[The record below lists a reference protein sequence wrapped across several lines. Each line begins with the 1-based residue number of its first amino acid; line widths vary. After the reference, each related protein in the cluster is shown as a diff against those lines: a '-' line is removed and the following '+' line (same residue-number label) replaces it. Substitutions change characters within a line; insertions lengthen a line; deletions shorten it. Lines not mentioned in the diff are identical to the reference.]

1 MSNEKKLRL
10 IPLGGLQ
17 EIGKNCAIVEY
28 GNDMVMIDCGLTF
41 PNEEMLGVDI
51 VIPDFTYVEEN
62 KKRLGGIFVTHG
74 HEDHIGAIPYF
85 LKNVD
90 TNVYCSKLTK
100 GLLENKFKE
109 HRLNPNKIKMV
120 NVNNKVKVGD
130 LSVEFIRVS
139 HSIPDSC
146 AIAVKSP
153 VGTILF
159 TGDFKMDF
167 TPIDGDPTDI
177 QRIAELG
184 KKGLLALYC
193 DSTNVEREGH
203 SISEKEVGD
212 TFIKIF
218 GQVSGR
224 IVVATFAS
232 NLHRVQQIIYA
243 AEKYNKK
250 VALSGRSMINNVKI
264 ASDLGYL
271 KVKNNT
277 LIDMKNVKNYA
288 DDEIVVLS
296 TGTQG
301 EPLSALTRMA
311 NREHKQIH
319 LNETDTIILS
329 SSAIPG
335 NEIAIN
341 NVINKLTQ
349 IGVNIIYSSLE
360 RVHASGH
367 ACQEEIKL
375 MYQLATPRFLVPAH
389 GEPRQLHTHRDLAV
403 DMGMDNQNIH
413 ILENGDIL
421 EFTKKSAKVVG
432 KVQAGNV
439 LVDGS
444 GIGDVGNIVLKD
456 RKHLSEDGLM
466 VVSIT
471 FDRSTQTLL
480 AGPEIVSRGFVY
492 VKESQDIIENA
503 KEVVVKSFEK
513 CQKEE
518 IRAISQIKYQIRED
532 LKSYLYNELGRD
544 PMILPVISEVE
555 NNEIYKLSSY

>member
-349 IGVNIIYSSLE
+349 IGVDIIYSSLE

>member
-1 MSNEKKLRL
+1 MRHEKKLKL
-10 IPLGGLQ
+10 IPIGGLQ
-17 EIGKNCAIVEY
+17 EIGKNCTVVEY

-41 PNEEMLGVDI
+41 PDQDMLGVDI

-62 KKRLGGIFVTHG
+62 KDKLRGIFVTHG

-85 LKNVD
+85 LKSVD

-109 HRLNPNKIKMV
+109 HGLNPNRIKMV
-120 NVNNKVKVGD
+120 NVNNKVNVGD

-146 AIAVKSP
+146 SIAVKSP

-177 QRIAELG
+177 QRLAELG
-184 KKGLLALYC
+184 KKGLLAVYA
-193 DSTNVEREGH
+193 DSTNVERPGH
-203 SISEKEVGD
+203 SLSEKEVGD
-212 TFIKIF
+212 TFIRIF

-224 IVVATFAS
+224 IIVATFAS
-232 NLHRVQQIIYA
+232 NLHRVQQVIYA
-243 AEKYNKK
+243 AEKYNRK
-250 VALSGRSMINNVKI
+250 VALSGRSMLNNVKI

-271 KVKNNT
+271 KVKSNT
-277 LIDMKNVKNYA
+277 LIDMKNIKSYA
-288 DDEIVVLS
+288 DDQIVVLS

-311 NREHKQIH
+311 NGEHKQIH
-319 LNETDTIILS
+319 LNETDTVILS

-341 NVINKLTQ
+341 NTINKLTK
-349 IGVNIIYSSLE
+349 IGVNIIYASLAK
-360 RVHASGH
+360 VHASGH

-375 MYQLATPRFLVPAH
+375 MYQLTTPKYLLPAH
-389 GEPRQLHTHRDLAV
+389 GEARQLQTHQNIAE
-403 DMGMDNQNIH
+403 DMGMDKDKIF
-413 ILENGDIL
+413 ILENGDVL
-421 EFTKKSAKVVG
+421 EFTKKTAKVTG
-432 KVQAGNV
+432 KVTAGKV

-471 FDRSTQTLL
+471 FDRNTQALL

-492 VKESQDIIENA
+492 VKENQDIIENS
-503 KEVVVKSFEK
+503 KEVVLRSVEK

-518 IRAISQIKYQIRED
+518 IRALSQIKYQIRED

-555 NNEIYKLSSY
+555 NNEIY

>member
-1 MSNEKKLRL
+1 MSNDKKLRV

-17 EIGKNCAIVEY
+17 EIGKNCTVVEY

-62 KKRLGGIFVTHG
+62 KKKLGGIFVTHG

-109 HRLNPNKIKMV
+109 HHLNPNKIKMV
-120 NVNNKVKVGD
+120 NVNNKVKVGE

-193 DSTNVEREGH
+193 DSTNVERPGY

-232 NLHRVQQIIYA
+232 NLHRVQQIIFA
-243 AEKYNKK
+243 AERYNKK

-264 ASDLGYL
+264 ASELGYL

-277 LIDMKNVKNYA
+277 IIDMKNVKSYA

-311 NREHKQIH
+311 NRDHKQIH
-319 LNETDTIILS
+319 LNETDTVILS

-341 NVINKLTQ
+341 NVINKLTE

-375 MYQLATPRFLVPAH
+375 MYQLATPRFLLPAH
-389 GEPRQLHTHRDLAV
+389 GEARQLHTHRDLAIS
-403 DMGMDNQNIH
+403 MGMDSQNIH
-413 ILENGDIL
+413 ILENGDII
-421 EFTKKSAKVVG
+421 EFTKKSANVVG

-456 RKHLSEDGLM
+456 RKDLSEDGLM

-471 FDRSTQTLL
+471 FDRNTQTLL

-492 VKESQDIIENA
+492 VKENQDIIENA
-503 KEVVVKSFEK
+503 KEVVVRSFEK
-513 CQKEE
+513 CQKDE

>member
-1 MSNEKKLRL
+1 MRHEKKLKL
-10 IPLGGLQ
+10 IPIGGLQ
-17 EIGKNCAIVEY
+17 EIGKNCTVVEY

-41 PNEEMLGVDI
+41 PDQDMLGVDI

-62 KKRLGGIFVTHG
+62 KDKLRGIFVTHG

-85 LKNVD
+85 LKSVD

-109 HRLNPNKIKMV
+109 HGLNSNRIKMV
-120 NVNNKVKVGD
+120 NVNNKVNVGE

-146 AIAVKSP
+146 SIAVKSP

-177 QRIAELG
+177 QRLAELG
-184 KKGLLALYC
+184 KKGLLAVYA
-193 DSTNVEREGH
+193 DSTNVERPGH
-203 SISEKEVGD
+203 SLSEKEVGD
-212 TFIKIF
+212 TFIRIF

-224 IVVATFAS
+224 IIVATFAS
-232 NLHRVQQIIYA
+232 NLHRVQQVIYA
-243 AEKYNKK
+243 AEKYNRK
-250 VALSGRSMINNVKI
+250 VALSGRSMLNNVKI

-271 KVKNNT
+271 KVKSNT
-277 LIDMKNVKNYA
+277 LIDMKNIKSYA

-311 NREHKQIH
+311 NGEHKQIH
-319 LNETDTIILS
+319 LNETDTVILS

-341 NVINKLTQ
+341 NTINKLTK
-349 IGVNIIYSSLE
+349 IGVNIIYASLAK
-360 RVHASGH
+360 VHASGH

-375 MYQLATPRFLVPAH
+375 MYQLTTPKYLLPAH
-389 GEPRQLHTHRDLAV
+389 GEARQLQTHQKIAE
-403 DMGMDNQNIH
+403 DMGMDKDKIF
-413 ILENGDIL
+413 ILENGDVL
-421 EFTKKSAKVVG
+421 EFSKKTAKVSG
-432 KVQAGNV
+432 KVTAGKV

-471 FDRSTQTLL
+471 FDRNTQALL

-492 VKESQDIIENA
+492 VKENQDIIENS
-503 KEVVVKSFEK
+503 KEVVLRSVEK

-518 IRAISQIKYQIRED
+518 IRALSQIKYQIRED

-555 NNEIYKLSSY
+555 NNEIY

>member
-1 MSNEKKLRL
+1 MSNEKKLRV

-17 EIGKNCAIVEY
+17 EIGKNCTVVEY

-109 HRLNPNKIKMV
+109 HHLNPNKIKMV
-120 NVNNKVKVGD
+120 NVNNRVKVGE

-193 DSTNVEREGH
+193 DSTNVERPGY

-232 NLHRVQQIIYA
+232 NLHRVQQIIFA
-243 AEKYNKK
+243 AERYNKK

-264 ASDLGYL
+264 ASELGYL

-277 LIDMKNVKNYA
+277 IIDMKNVKSYA

-311 NREHKQIH
+311 NRDHKQIH
-319 LNETDTIILS
+319 LNETDTVILS

-341 NVINKLTQ
+341 NVINKLTE

-375 MYQLATPRFLVPAH
+375 MYQLATPRFLLPAH
-389 GEPRQLHTHRDLAV
+389 GEARQLHTHRDLAIA
-403 DMGMDNQNIH
+403 MGMDKQNIH
-413 ILENGDIL
+413 ILENGDVI
-421 EFTKKSAKVVG
+421 EFSKKSANVVG

-471 FDRSTQTLL
+471 FDRNTQTLL

-492 VKESQDIIENA
+492 VKENQDIIENA
-503 KEVVVKSFEK
+503 KEVVVRSFEK

>member
-1 MSNEKKLRL
+1 MTDDKKMRL
-10 IPLGGLQ
+10 IPIGGLQ

-41 PNEEMLGVDI
+41 PDQEMLGVDI

-62 KKRLGGIFVTHG
+62 KNKLRGIFVTHG

-85 LKNVD
+85 LKSVD

-109 HRLNPNKIKMV
+109 HGLNPNRIKMV
-120 NVNNKVKVGD
+120 NVNNKVNVGE

-146 AIAVKSP
+146 AVAVKSP

-177 QRIAELG
+177 QRLAELG
-184 KKGLLALYC
+184 KKGLLALYA
-193 DSTNVEREGH
+193 DSTNVERPGH

-212 TFIKIF
+212 TFIRIF
-218 GQVSGR
+218 GQVNGR
-224 IVVATFAS
+224 IIVATFAS
-232 NLHRVQQIIYA
+232 NLHRVQQVIYA

-250 VALSGRSMINNVKI
+250 VALSGRSMLNNVKI
-264 ASDLGYL
+264 ASELGYL
-271 KVKNNT
+271 KVKSNT
-277 LIDMKNVKNYA
+277 LIDMKNIKSYA

-311 NREHKQIH
+311 NGEHKQVH
-319 LNETDTIILS
+319 LNETDTVILS

-341 NVINKLTQ
+341 NTINKLTK
-349 IGVNIIYSSLE
+349 IGVNIIYASLAK
-360 RVHASGH
+360 VHASGH

-375 MYQLATPRFLVPAH
+375 MYQLTTPKYLIPAH
-389 GEPRQLHTHRDLAV
+389 GEARQLQTHQKIAE
-403 DMGMDNQNIH
+403 DMGMDKQNIYV
-413 ILENGDIL
+413 LDNGDVL
-421 EFTKKSAKVVG
+421 EFTKKSAKVAG
-432 KVQAGNV
+432 KVTAGKV

-471 FDRSTQTLL
+471 FDRNTQVLL

-492 VKESQDIIENA
+492 VKENQDIIENA
-503 KEVVVKSFEK
+503 KEVVLRSVEK

-518 IRAISQIKYQIRED
+518 IRALSQIKYQIRED

-544 PMILPVISEVE
+544 PMILPVISEVDD
-555 NNEIYKLSSY
+555 NEVY

>member
-1 MSNEKKLRL
+1 
-10 IPLGGLQ
+10 
-17 EIGKNCAIVEY
+17 
-28 GNDMVMIDCGLTF
+28 
-41 PNEEMLGVDI
+41 
-51 VIPDFTYVEEN
+51 
-62 KKRLGGIFVTHG
+62 
-74 HEDHIGAIPYF
+74 
-85 LKNVD
+85 
-90 TNVYCSKLTK
+90 
-100 GLLENKFKE
+100 
-109 HRLNPNKIKMV
+109 
-120 NVNNKVKVGD
+120 
-130 LSVEFIRVS
+130 
-139 HSIPDSC
+139 
-146 AIAVKSP
+146 
-153 VGTILF
+153 
-159 TGDFKMDF
+159 MDF

-184 KKGLLALYC
+184 KKGLLAVYA
-193 DSTNVEREGH
+193 DSTNVERPGY
-203 SISEKEVGD
+203 SVSEKEVGD
-212 TFIKIF
+212 TFIRIF

-224 IVVATFAS
+224 IIVATFAS
-232 NLHRVQQIIYA
+232 NLHRVQQVIYA
-243 AEKYNKK
+243 AEKYNRK

-264 ASDLGYL
+264 ASELGYL
-271 KVKNNT
+271 NVKQNT
-277 LIDMKNVKNYA
+277 LIDMKNIKNYA
-288 DDEIVVLS
+288 DDQVVVLS

-319 LNETDTIILS
+319 LNETDTVILS

-341 NVINKLTQ
+341 NTINKLTK
-349 IGVNIIYSSLE
+349 IGVNIIYSSLAK
-360 RVHASGH
+360 VHASGH

-375 MYQLATPRFLVPAH
+375 MYQLTTPKFLIPAH
-389 GEPRQLHTHRDLAV
+389 GEARQLQTHENLAI
-403 DMGMDNQNIH
+403 DMGMDKDKII
-413 ILENGDIL
+413 ILENGDVV
-421 EFTKKSAKVVG
+421 EFTKKTAIKNG

-471 FDRSTQTLL
+471 FDRNTQTLL

-492 VKESQDIIENA
+492 VKENQDIIENA
-503 KEVVVKSFEK
+503 KEVVIRSFEK
-513 CQKEE
+513 CQKDE

>member
-1 MSNEKKLRL
+1 MSNEKKLRV

-17 EIGKNCAIVEY
+17 EIGKNCTLVEY

-62 KKRLGGIFVTHG
+62 KRKLGGIFVTHG

-85 LKNVD
+85 LKNID

-109 HRLNPNKIKMV
+109 HGLNPNKIKMV
-120 NVNNKVKVGD
+120 NVNNKVKVGE
-130 LSVEFIRVS
+130 LSLEFIRVS

-193 DSTNVEREGH
+193 DSTNVERPGY

-212 TFIKIF
+212 TFVRIF
-218 GQVSGR
+218 GQVTGR

-243 AEKYNKK
+243 AEKYNRK
-250 VALSGRSMINNVKI
+250 VALSGRSMMNNVKI

-277 LIDMKNVKNYA
+277 LIEMKNIKNYA

-311 NREHKQIH
+311 NSEHKQVH
-319 LNETDTIILS
+319 LNETDTVILS

-341 NVINKLTQ
+341 NVINKLTKL
-349 IGVNIIYSSLE
+349 GVNIIYSSLA

-375 MYQLATPRFLVPAH
+375 MYQLTTPKFLIPAH
-389 GEPRQLHTHRDLAV
+389 GEARQLQTHEDIAV
-403 DMGMDNQNIH
+403 SMGMDKQNIH
-413 ILENGDIL
+413 ILENGDVL
-421 EFTKKSAKVVG
+421 EFTKKSANLEG
-432 KVQAGNV
+432 KIQAGNV

-471 FDRSTQTLL
+471 FDRNTQTLL

-492 VKESQDIIENA
+492 VKENQDIIENA
-503 KEVVVKSFEK
+503 KEVVIRSFEK

>member
-10 IPLGGLQ
+10 IPLGGMQ
-17 EIGKNCAIVEY
+17 EIGKNCSIIEY

-62 KKRLGGIFVTHG
+62 KKKLGGIFVTHG

-100 GLLENKFKE
+100 GLLANKFKE
-109 HRLNPNKIKMV
+109 HNLNPNKIKMV
-120 NVNNKVKVGD
+120 NVNNKVKVGE

-193 DSTNVEREGH
+193 DSTNVERPGY

-212 TFIKIF
+212 TFIRIF
-218 GQVSGR
+218 GQVTGR
-224 IVVATFAS
+224 IIVATFAS

-250 VALSGRSMINNVKI
+250 VALSGRSMMNNVRI
-264 ASDLGYL
+264 ASELGYL
-271 KVKNNT
+271 NVKNNT
-277 LIDMKNVKNYA
+277 IIDMKNVKNYA

-311 NREHKQIH
+311 NHEHKQIH
-319 LNETDTIILS
+319 LNETDTVILS

-341 NVINKLTQ
+341 NVINKLTT

-375 MYQLATPRFLVPAH
+375 MYQLATPKFLIPAH
-389 GEPRQLHTHRDLAV
+389 GEARQLHTHRDLAI
-403 DMGMDNQNIH
+403 DMGMDKDNIH
-413 ILENGDIL
+413 IIENGDVV

-432 KVQAGNV
+432 KIQAGNV

-466 VVSIT
+466 VISIT
-471 FDRSTQTLL
+471 FDRNTQTLL

-492 VKESQDIIENA
+492 VKENQDIIENA
-503 KEVVVKSFEK
+503 KEVVIRSFEK
-513 CQKEE
+513 CQKDEV
-518 IRAISQIKYQIRED
+518 RAISQIKYQIRED

>member
-1 MSNEKKLRL
+1 MSHEKKLRV

-17 EIGKNCAIVEY
+17 EIGKNCTLVEY

-41 PNEEMLGVDI
+41 PDENMLGVDI

-62 KKRLGGIFVTHG
+62 KNRLRGIFVTHG
-74 HEDHIGAIPYF
+74 HEDHIGGIPYF
-85 LKNVD
+85 LKSID
-90 TNVYCSKLTK
+90 TNIYCSKLTK

-109 HRLNPNKIKMV
+109 HGLNPNKIKMV
-120 NVNNKVKVGD
+120 NVNNKVDVGEMS
-130 LSVEFIRVS
+130 LEFIRVS

-146 AIAVKSP
+146 AIAVKTP

-193 DSTNVEREGH
+193 DSTNVERPGY
-203 SISEKEVGD
+203 SISEKDVGD
-212 TFIKIF
+212 TFVRIF
-218 GQVSGR
+218 GQVQGR

-232 NLHRVQQIIYA
+232 NLHRVQQIIFA

-277 LIDMKNVKNYA
+277 LIDMKNIKSYA

-311 NREHKQIH
+311 NGDHKQIH
-319 LNETDTIILS
+319 LNETDTVILS

-341 NVINKLTQ
+341 NVINNLTKL
-349 IGVNIIYSSLE
+349 GVNIIYSSLAK
-360 RVHASGH
+360 VHASGH

-375 MYQLATPRFLVPAH
+375 MYQLASPKYLIPAH
-389 GEPRQLHTHRDLAV
+389 GEARQLQTAEKLAMS
-403 DMGMDNQNIH
+403 MGMDKQNIYVQ
-413 ILENGDIL
+413 ENGDII
-421 EFTKKSAKVVG
+421 EFTKKAAKVTG

-466 VVSIT
+466 VVSVT
-471 FDRSTQTLL
+471 FDRNTQALL

-492 VKESQDIIENA
+492 VKENQDIIENA
-503 KEVVVKSFEK
+503 KEVVIRSVEK
-513 CQKEE
+513 CQREE

-544 PMILPVISEVE
+544 PMILPVISEVA
-555 NNEIYKLSSY
+555 NNEVY

>member
-1 MSNEKKLRL
+1 MSNEKKLRV

-17 EIGKNCAIVEY
+17 EIGKNCTLVEY

-62 KKRLGGIFVTHG
+62 KRKLGGIFVTHG

-85 LKNVD
+85 LKTID

-109 HRLNPNKIKMV
+109 HGLNPNKIKMV
-120 NVNNKVKVGD
+120 NVNNKVKVGE
-130 LSVEFIRVS
+130 LSLEFIRVS

-193 DSTNVEREGH
+193 DSTNVERPGY

-212 TFIKIF
+212 TFVRIF
-218 GQVSGR
+218 GQVTGR

-243 AEKYNKK
+243 AEKYNRK
-250 VALSGRSMINNVKI
+250 VALSGRSMMNNVKI

-277 LIDMKNVKNYA
+277 LIEMKNIKNYA
-288 DDEIVVLS
+288 DDEIVILS

-311 NREHKQIH
+311 NSEHKQVH
-319 LNETDTIILS
+319 LNETDTVILS

-341 NVINKLTQ
+341 NVINKLTKL
-349 IGVNIIYSSLE
+349 GVNIIYSSLA

-375 MYQLATPRFLVPAH
+375 MYQLTTPKFLIPAH
-389 GEPRQLHTHRDLAV
+389 GEARQLQTHEDIAV
-403 DMGMDNQNIH
+403 SMGMDKQNIH
-413 ILENGDIL
+413 ILENGDVL
-421 EFTKKSAKVVG
+421 EFTKKSANLAG
-432 KVQAGNV
+432 KIQAGNV

-471 FDRSTQTLL
+471 FDRNTQTLL

-492 VKESQDIIENA
+492 VKENQDIIENA
-503 KEVVVKSFEK
+503 KEVVIRSFEK